1 MLVHMRK
8 GRKEKQYKK
17 EEQWLKGKQYGAFRE
32 FSMTKAYKTLY
43 QTQSRLIQYVKSFTV
58 YQLEC
63 VQLQGNE
70 NMTNGD
76 LSNEDI

>member
-1 MLVHMRK
+1 
-8 GRKEKQYKK
+8 
-17 EEQWLKGKQYGAFRE
+17 
-32 FSMTKAYKTLY
+32 MTEAYKIFS
-43 QTQSRLIQYVKSFTV
+43 QTQSHLIQHVKSFRMKGM